1 MDPVVH
7 IPVLPG
13 EVMRY
18 LAPAAG
24 EIFVDG
30 TIGLGGHAA
39 LLAGK
44 LGPSGTLLG
53 IDLDASALAKA
64 GENLSSF
71 PGCLIL
77 RHGNYRDLPIFLEE
91 EGLPAPDGILLDLGV
106 SSLQLDR
113 GERGFS
119 YWEDAPLDMRMD
131 STQGFTAADLVNG
144 ASREELCRII
154 REYGEEPWAARISKF
169 IVEERRKNPILT
181 TYHLVQVIKAA
192 VPAGARRRGPHPAR
206 RTFQALRIAVNKELE
221 SLAAGLAAGIRCLAP
236 GGRMVVISFHSL
248 EDRLVKQTFQRMARK
263 CTCPPGFPV
272 CCCGGGPG
280 VEILTN
286 RPVTPSAGEIAANPR
301 ARSAKLRAIRK
312 L

>member
-7 IPVLPG
+7 IPVLPR
-13 EVMRY
+13 EVMGY

-71 PGCLIL
+71 PGRLIL
-77 RHGNYRDLPIFLEE
+77 RQGNYRDLPIFLEE
-91 EGLPAPDGILLDLGV
+91 EGLPAPNGILLDLGV
-106 SSLQLDR
+106 SSLQLDQR
-113 GERGFS
+113 DRGFS

-131 STQGFTAADLVNG
+131 LSQHFTAADLVNS
-144 ASREELCRII
+144 ASREELYRII

-181 TYHLVQVIKAA
+181 TYHLVRVIKAA

-206 RTFQALRIAVNKELE
+206 RIFQALRIAVNKELE
-221 SLAAGLAAGIRCLAP
+221 SLATGLAAGIRCLAP

-280 VEILTN
+280 VEILTS
-286 RPVTPSAGEIAANPR
+286 RPVTPSAEEIAGNPR
-301 ARSAKLRAIRK
+301 SRSAKLRAIRK

>member
-30 TIGLGGHAA
+30 TIGLGGHA
-39 LLAGK
+39 LLVAGK

-53 IDLDASALAKA
+53 IDLDPSALAKA
-64 GENLSSF
+64 GENLSF
-71 PGCLIL
+71 FRGRLIL
-77 RHGNYRDLPIFLEE
+77 RQGNYRDLPVFLEE

-113 GERGFS
+113 GDRGFS
-119 YWEDAPLDMRMD
+119 YWEDAPLDMRMNP
-131 STQGFTAADLVNG
+131 SQNLTAADLVNS
-144 ASREELCRII
+144 ASREELSRII
-154 REYGEEPWAARISKF
+154 REYGEEPWAARISQF
-169 IVEERRKNPILT
+169 IVEERKKNPILT
-181 TYHLVQVIKAA
+181 THHLVKVIKAA

-206 RTFQALRIAVNKELE
+206 RTFQALRIAVNRELE
-221 SLAAGLAAGIRCLAP
+221 SLETGLMAGIRCLAP

-248 EDRLVKQTFQRMARK
+248 EDRLVKQAFQKMARK
-263 CTCPPGFPV
+263 CTCPPGCPV

-280 VEILTN
+280 VEVLTS
-286 RPVTPSAGEIAANPR
+286 RPVTPSAEEKEKNPR
-301 ARSAKLRAIRK
+301 SRSAKLRAIRK